1 MASGLTPRTVRTCE
15 SRMAAYR
22 IWACPSRRIR
32 NLRRGF
38 CRSSRTCSVLVHSAP
53 QQRRGP
59 SLQFGENILLTLAIS
74 SLVRKLPVVWTEA
87 CAVNVNLVE
96 NNSKLEFQNQ
106 VVSEPEERAPRHA
119 RSVIHTRRSMT
130 SSHSRFADGRLRGGG
145 DEIITDPSPAV
156 FPAHRGVRKCDRT
169 LSSAQPIPET
179 LRGACRG
186 KVATSSDDTFPGESI
201 ASPSQPREH
210 LGPSVP
216 SLHSPCRQV
225 YSAKPRADP
234 PGTRLPRNERRGERQ
249 RRFGQTSRSKSSA
262 SVGSRRIRG
271 SQPHHGGSA
280 FSSR

>member
-1 MASGLTPRTVRTCE
+1 MASVSLRVRCVPCE

-22 IWACPSRRIR
+22 IRACPSRRIR

-74 SLVRKLPVVWTEA
+74 SLVPETPSCVRTESISSKTTP
-87 CAVNVNLVE
+87 NL
-96 NNSKLEFQNQ
+96 SSRTKWY
-106 VVSEPEERAPRHA
+106 SEPEERAPRHA

-145 DEIITDPSPAV
+145 DEIITDPSSAV

-186 KVATSSDDTFPGESI
+186 KVSTSSDDTFPGESI

>member
-1 MASGLTPRTVRTCE
+1 MTRKLFVLDDR
-15 SRMAAYR
+15 
-22 IWACPSRRIR
+22 ACPQ
-32 NLRRGF
+32 
-38 CRSSRTCSVLVHSAP
+38 H
-53 QQRRGP
+53 
-59 SLQFGENILLTLAIS
+59 
-74 SLVRKLPVVWTEA
+74 
-87 CAVNVNLVE
+87 
-96 NNSKLEFQNQ
+96 EFQNQ
-106 VVSEPEERAPRHA
+106 VISEPEERAPRHA

-225 YSAKPRADP
+225 YSAKPEP
-234 PGTRLPRNERRGERQ
+234 ILPVHDFLGMNV
-249 RRFGQTSRSKSSA
+249 
-262 SVGSRRIRG
+262 VGSGKREGRG
-271 SQPHHGGSA
+271 PICVY
-280 FSSR
+280 RY

>member
-1 MASGLTPRTVRTCE
+1 MANAHQSAPGSRSRPGPKTQSQKLGLIFAPNVLRIHLAGLSAFRTFGQHDSKVPECRSYVTKLNLSAEGARMASGLTPRTVRTCE

-130 SSHSRFADGRLRGGG
+130 SSTPDSLTADSA
-145 DEIITDPSPAV
+145 EAV
-156 FPAHRGVRKCDRT
+156 MR
-169 LSSAQPIPET
+169 
-179 LRGACRG
+179 
-186 KVATSSDDTFPGESI
+186 
-201 ASPSQPREH
+201 
-210 LGPSVP
+210 
-216 SLHSPCRQV
+216 
-225 YSAKPRADP
+225 
-234 PGTRLPRNERRGERQ
+234 
-249 RRFGQTSRSKSSA
+249 
-262 SVGSRRIRG
+262 
-271 SQPHHGGSA
+271 
-280 FSSR
+280 